1 MEIKGDFLGF
11 RFAGERSETLGIVR
25 VSDSDRYKDTL
36 QPEIKNITAEVP
48 GMDGEYYFGSN
59 FGVKNFSISFA
70 FDSLTEQQL
79 RKLRQVFGTKEIKP
93 LIFDECP
100 YKKYLVKIENPV
112 ELNYICF
119 EEHKKYASLIPQNG
133 VRLIRDPEGI
143 LAPTYEQ
150 VYPWV
155 YEYNEDGSPKM
166 ERIYKGEGT
175 VEFISYFPFAKSA
188 YKTLPIDIDTSDWAA
203 ASGLLDA
210 EHYDGIFDTYSN
222 GEIKLYNPGDIET
235 GFRLYI
241 PFTIEGNTATFNS
254 TTLTYMVNDEN
265 KAGLV
270 IDGFEIN
277 TQENS
282 DKGIL
287 IDTNTGLITG
297 VLVPP
302 ESNNMDVSYITSGN
316 LYNQYVSL
324 GNFFKI
330 QPDMSGNSTIEI
342 TGGINGIRI
351 FYDYLY
357 F

>member
-11 RFAGERSETLGIVR
+11 EFAGERSETLGIIR

-79 RKLRQVFGTKEIKP
+79 RKLRQVFGTKEIKS

-100 YKKYLVKIENPV
+100 YKKYLVKVENPV

-119 EEHKKYASLIPQNG
+119 EEDEVVIGEARDG
-133 VRLIRDPEGI
+133 VRRDSNSLTGW
-143 LAPTYEQ
+143 EQ
-150 VYPWV
+150 VTPYV
-155 YEYNEDGSPKM
+155 KTGNK
-166 ERIYKGEGT
+166 RRVYKGEGT

-188 YKTLPIDIDTSDWAA
+188 YKTLPMDIDTSDWAA

-210 EHYDGIFDTYSN
+210 EHYDGIFDIYSN

-235 GFRLYI
+235 GFRLYV
-241 PFTIEGNTATFNS
+241 PFGEPENGVITFNQM
-254 TTLTYMVNDEN
+254 TLTYIVDDEN

-302 ESNNMDVSYITSGN
+302 ESNNVDVSYITSGN

-330 QPDMSGNSTIEI
+330 QPDISGNSTIEI
-342 TGGINGIRI
+342 TGGINGIQI

>member
-11 RFAGERSETLGIVR
+11 EFAGKRSETLGIIR

-119 EEHKKYASLIPQNG
+119 EEDEVVIGEARDG
-133 VRLIRDPEGI
+133 VRRDSNSLTGW
-143 LAPTYEQ
+143 EQ
-150 VYPWV
+150 VTPYV
-155 YEYNEDGSPKM
+155 KTGNK
-166 ERIYKGEGT
+166 RRVYKGEGT

-241 PFTIEGNTATFNS
+241 PFTIEGNTATLNS

-277 TQENS
+277 IQENS

-302 ESNNMDVSYITSGN
+302 ESNNADVSYITSGN

-330 QPDMSGNSTIEI
+330 QPDVSGNSTIEI
-342 TGGINGIRI
+342 TGGINGIQI